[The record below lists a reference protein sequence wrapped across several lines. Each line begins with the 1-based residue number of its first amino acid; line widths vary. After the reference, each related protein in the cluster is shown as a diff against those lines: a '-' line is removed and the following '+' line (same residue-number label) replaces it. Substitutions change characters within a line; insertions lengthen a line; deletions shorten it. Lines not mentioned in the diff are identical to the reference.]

1 MIRHTVVF
9 SLKHPPGSAEE
20 QAFLEAA
27 LVLTQIP
34 SVRRFERLRQ
44 VSQKNHYHFGFSMEF
59 EDEAGYEAYNQHPL
73 HQSFVEEWWI
83 PQVSDFLEIDYRAY
97 P

>member
-9 SLKHPPGSAEE
+9 TLKHPAGSDEE
-20 QAFLEAA
+20 RAFLDAA
-27 LVLTQIP
+27 TVLAEIP

-44 VSQKNHYHFGFSMEF
+44 VGKKNEFAFGLSMEF
-59 EDEAGYEAYNQHPL
+59 EDEAGYEAYRRHPL
-73 HQSFVEEWWI
+73 HERFVQEWWI
-83 PQVSDFLEIDYRAY
+83 PQVADFLEIDYVPY